1 MVARL
6 LRLTAAIALCCCLV
20 AASASSVSAAKASGQ
35 AGPLRGLNIA
45 GLNAGSSTA
54 AINREIS
61 TARSLNAQIV
71 RVEFPWSFFQPTG
84 PGTESTAAVNAANA
98 LFAATA
104 SAHIKVI
111 ALVDDTPCWASSAP
125 ASVLAGCGHGGIG
138 GRAEAWPPTQP
149 LYLGSFMGWLA
160 KQYGPQTTAIE
171 VWNEPDQAN
180 QNYLAGPEKPKHYAE
195 MLRVSYTAIKSAAP
209 NVTVLAGS
217 LVGSNGGFMR
227 ALYAQGVKG
236 YYDAVAV
243 HFYNLVLGSV
253 RRFHEVQ
260 LENGDHT
267 PLWLDEFG
275 WSSCWPGRKVEQEQG
290 CVTRAVQAQNIT
302 NSFRELARAP
312 YVAALLTYGF
322 QDHPG
327 EEFGVLGA
335 QGKRKPSFYAL
346 GSALLSPFGPPSPVT
361 LSLRR
366 SGGSVTASGSAPVG
380 DYMKLEAF
388 VRGVLRYRAIF
399 TLNRFNGYSITLPS
413 VLGTRNMRVRV
424 YQYWLGAGG
433 DTQRS
438 I

>member
-1 MVARL
+1 
-6 LRLTAAIALCCCLV
+6 
-20 AASASSVSAAKASGQ
+20 
-35 AGPLRGLNIA
+35 
-45 GLNAGSSTA
+45 
-54 AINREIS
+54 
-61 TARSLNAQIV
+61 
-71 RVEFPWSFFQPTG
+71 
-84 PGTESTAAVNAANA
+84 
-98 LFAATA
+98 
-104 SAHIKVI
+104 
-111 ALVDDTPCWASSAP
+111 
-125 ASVLAGCGHGGIG
+125 
-138 GRAEAWPPTQP
+138 
-149 LYLGSFMGWLA
+149 
-160 KQYGPQTTAIE
+160 
-171 VWNEPDQAN
+171 
-180 QNYLAGPEKPKHYAE
+180 
-195 MLRVSYTAIKSAAP
+195 MLRVSYTAIKSVAP

-302 NSFRELARAP
+302 SSFRELARAP

-346 GSALLSPFGPPSPVT
+346 AGALRSPFGPPSPVT
-361 LSLRR
+361 LSLRH
-366 SGGSVTASGSAPVG
+366 SGGSVIASGSAPVG
-380 DYMKLEAF
+380 DYLKLEAF

-413 VLGTRNMRVRV
+413 VIGTRNMRVRV
-424 YQYWLGAGG
+424 YQYWLGAGS
-433 DTQRS
+433 DAQRN